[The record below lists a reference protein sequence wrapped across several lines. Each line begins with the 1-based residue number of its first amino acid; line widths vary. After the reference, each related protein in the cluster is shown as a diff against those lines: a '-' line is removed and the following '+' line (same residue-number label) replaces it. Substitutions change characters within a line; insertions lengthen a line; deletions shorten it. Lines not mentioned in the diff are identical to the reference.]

1 LTLDKKH
8 QLDSLLNVENSDNH
22 SKFNYLKEIPKS
34 ATIKHLKAFES
45 TYQLILSI
53 GDVENLIND
62 IPMAKIKNFASQA
75 NVLDVSEINDFS
87 AAKKYTLVLCLIF
100 MSKVRV
106 RDNLVQMFLKCFR
119 NIQNKGKEEL

>member
-1 LTLDKKH
+1 MTLDKKH